1 MAPLTTTNYALLGL
15 LAIRPWQA
23 YELVGQSQRVLGFL
37 WPRAESKVYE
47 SVKRLTA
54 LGLASAE
61 RQRTGRRPRTVYSIT
76 PAGRHALREWLREP
90 GTGPALE
97 FTAAIKLFYADQG
110 DKQDA
115 LATLAAVTEWAQ
127 RMQAF
132 GAALGQEFLDT
143 DGGPFPER
151 LHINTLINEFLL
163 RHTAMV
169 AEWAAWAGEQIHD
182 WNGTGPQPHRHRAD
196 LDSYRRGAAHLT
208 RDGSPAPAPPS
219 PARRGA
225 GKKQSSGS

>member
-1 MAPLTTTNYALLGL
+1 MQGMASPTTTHYALLGL
-15 LAIRPWQA
+15 LAIRPWPA

-47 SVKRLTA
+47 SVKRLTV

-76 PAGRHALREWLREP
+76 PAGRQALREWLRQP

-97 FTAAIKLFYADQG
+97 FTAAIKLFYADHG
-110 DKQDA
+110 DTQDA

-127 RMQAF
+127 RVQAT
-132 GAALGQEFLDT
+132 GAAIGREFVDT

-151 LHINTLINEFLL
+151 LHINTLIYEFLL
-163 RHTAMV
+163 RHAVMV
-169 AEWAAWAGEQIHD
+169 SDWAAWATEQVRD
-182 WNGTGPQPHRHRAD
+182 WDGTGPQPHRHDAD
-196 LDSYRRGAAHLT
+196 LDNYRRGAAIRT
-208 RDGSPAPAPPS
+208 TAGSPAPTPPS
-219 PARRGA
+219 QARR
-225 GKKQSSGS
+225 